1 MKAII
6 VFVVII
12 LLLMISIVI
21 GSQNTQMITV
31 NYVLAKAELRVSTF
45 MVITIAIGFIIGFL
59 IMLVRFLGLKVQNK
73 LLQRRLKKL
82 SKDSA

>member
-31 NYVLAKAELRVSTF
+31 NYVIAKAELRVSTF
-45 MVITIAIGFIIGFL
+45 MVITIAIGFLIGL
-59 IMLVRFLGLKVQNK
+59 LMMLLRFLGLKVQNK

-82 SKDSA
+82 SKDPA

>member
-21 GSQNTQMITV
+21 GSQNTQMISV
-31 NYVLAKAELRVSTF
+31 NYVIAKAELRVSTF
-45 MVITIAIGFIIGFL
+45 MVITIAIGFLIGL
-59 IMLVRFLGLKVQNK
+59 LMMLLRFLGLKVQNK

>member
-21 GSQNTQMITV
+21 GSQNTQMISV
-31 NYVLAKAELRVSTF
+31 NYVIAKAELRVSTF
-45 MVITIAIGFIIGFL
+45 MVITIAIGFLIGL
-59 IMLVRFLGLKVQNK
+59 LMMLLRFLGLKVQNK

-82 SKDSA
+82 SKDPA

>member
-21 GSQNTQMITV
+21 GSQNTQIITV
-31 NYVLAKAELRVSTF
+31 NYVIAKAELRVSTF
-45 MVITIAIGFIIGFL
+45 MVITIAIGFLIGL
-59 IMLVRFLGLKVQNK
+59 LMMLLRFLGLKVQNK

-82 SKDSA
+82 SKDPA

>member
-31 NYVLAKAELRVSTF
+31 NYVIAKAELRVSTF
-45 MVITIAIGFIIGFL
+45 MVITIAIGFLIGFL

>member
-12 LLLMISIVI
+12 LLLMTSIVI

-31 NYVLAKAELRVSTF
+31 NYVIAKAELRVSTF
-45 MVITIAIGFIIGFL
+45 MVITIAIGFLIGFL
-59 IMLVRFLGLKVQNK
+59 MMLLRFLGLKVQNK